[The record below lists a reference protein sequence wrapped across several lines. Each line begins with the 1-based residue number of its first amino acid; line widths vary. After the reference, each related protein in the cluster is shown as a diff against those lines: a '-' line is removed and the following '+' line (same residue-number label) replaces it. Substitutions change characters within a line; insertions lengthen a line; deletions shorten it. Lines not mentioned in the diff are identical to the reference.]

1 MKHLKKFENFSINE
15 EEALFGLVQTNK
27 EANAKISAYTQDI
40 LSGKM
45 EKIEDIKK
53 SLKKYVDGKPA
64 QGIGS
69 AMGQWMGYV
78 SNVNDLLKAPKK
90 PEGQLEDAFGKMRP
104 AAEVIEEEI
113 ARIVIKDRLVSKKD
127 GKWDV
132 ESKGRSFGAT
142 QHSFGGGAGA

>member
-1 MKHLKKFENFSINE
+1 MKHLKTFENFSINE

-27 EANAKISAYTQDI
+27 EANAKISAYVQDI
-40 LSGKM
+40 TSGKF
-45 EKIEDIKK
+45 EKIEDLKK

-78 SNVNDLLKAPKK
+78 SNVNDFLKAPKK

-104 AAEVIEEEI
+104 AAEVLEEEI
-113 ARIVIKDRLVSKKD
+113 ARVVIKDRLVSKNN

-132 ESKGRSFGAT
+132 ESKGRSFGST

>member
-27 EANAKISAYTQDI
+27 EANAKISEYTQDI
-40 LSGKM
+40 LSGKF
-45 EKIEDIKK
+45 EKSEDLKK
-53 SLKKYVDGKPA
+53 SLKKYVDAKPV

-69 AMGQWMGYV
+69 AIGQWMGYI
-78 SNVNDLLKAPKK
+78 SNVNDHLKDSKK
-90 PEGQLEDAFGKMRP
+90 PEGQLEDVFGKMRP

-113 ARIVIKDRLVSKKD
+113 ARIVLKDRLVAKQD
-127 GKWDV
+127 GKWDI

-142 QHSFGGGAGA
+142 QHTFGGGA

>member
-15 EEALFGLVQTNK
+15 EEEALFGLVQTNK
-27 EANAKISAYTQDI
+27 EANSKISEYTQDI
-40 LSGKM
+40 VSGEFK
-45 EKIEDIKK
+45 KVEDLKK
-53 SLKKYVDGKPA
+53 SLKKYVDAKPV

-69 AMGQWMGYV
+69 ALGTWMSYV
-78 SNVNDLLKAPKK
+78 GNVNDLLKAPKK
-90 PEGQLEDAFGKMRP
+90 PEGQLEDVFGKTKP

-113 ARIVIKDRLVSKKD
+113 ARIVLKDRLVAKHD

-142 QHSFGGGAGA
+142 QHTFGGGA